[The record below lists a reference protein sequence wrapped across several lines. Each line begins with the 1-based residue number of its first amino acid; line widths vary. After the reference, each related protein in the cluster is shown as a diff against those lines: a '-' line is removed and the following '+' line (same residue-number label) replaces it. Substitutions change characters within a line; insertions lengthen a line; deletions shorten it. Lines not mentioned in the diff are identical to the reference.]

1 MIDNTDDFCYN
12 ATLFLSSYTG
22 GLDFLREWQASPVAD
37 SGMSSS
43 STSSSVSLGGSMGNL
58 PQITAELEDL
68 EESPTESEEKTN
80 KLIEFLT
87 TR

>member
-1 MIDNTDDFCYN
+1 
-12 ATLFLSSYTG
+12 
-22 GLDFLREWQASPVAD
+22 
-37 SGMSSS
+37 
-43 STSSSVSLGGSMGNL
+43 MGNL

-87 TR
+87 TRYFTSPPIHAHWSGPSFQVETKWPTVFGHLASHTLSGLIPFC